1 MISTEDKIK
10 NICPLGS
17 SPEHQFVVQMN
28 GNNATRYHIG
38 VIDYKVFSL
47 LPLNIEYQMNI
58 YHSKVVERCMQ
69 F

>member
-1 MISTEDKIK
+1 MYYALFFLGTSKYDIYGRINK

-47 LPLNIEYQMNI
+47 LPLNIEYRMNI
-58 YHSKVVERCMQ
+58 
-69 F
+69 